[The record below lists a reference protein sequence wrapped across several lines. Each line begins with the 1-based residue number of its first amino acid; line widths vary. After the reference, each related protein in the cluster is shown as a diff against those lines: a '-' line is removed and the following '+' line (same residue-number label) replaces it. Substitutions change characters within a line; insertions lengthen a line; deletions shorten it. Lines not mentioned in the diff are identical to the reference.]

1 MPSRPEERVVG
12 RRHRRTRVA
21 TTLFLALSFPRSIKR
36 VLFHPKQHSAS
47 SSLNSKREETLCGA
61 TNFSLSDASS
71 SSSSSFTSSPR
82 AHASLNTLLD
92 SRANKLTTL
101 SLFDKAFFVFFFS
114 SSSSL
119 LAAGSSFFLSTT
131 QSFAFEKERSLQHT
145 YTTYSL
151 SLFCVCVCTLPLT
164 TFILLLKREGEEEIK
179 KGTPPPQKKK
189 TPGAPNL
196 GFHNFFLG
204 FYFVCVFFGSWKG
217 HSSAKIVLCIP
228 LINYVEF
235 ITRA

>member
-47 SSLNSKREETLCGA
+47 SSLNSKREETLCGT

-92 SRANKLTTL
+92 SRAKKLTTL
-101 SLFDKAFFVFFFS
+101 SLFDKAFFVFFFFFFS
-114 SSSSL
+114 FGCWLVFFSL
-119 LAAGSSFFLSTT
+119 YDSKFCVR
-131 QSFAFEKERSLQHT
+131 EREESPNTLILL
-145 YTTYSL
+145 SL
-151 SLFCVCVCTLPLT
+151 SLFCVCVYST
-164 TFILLLKREGEEEIK
+164 THDFYTTTK
-179 KGTPPPQKKK
+179 KGRRGRDKKRDPPPQKKL
-189 TPGAPNL
+189 PGAPNL
-196 GFHNFFLG
+196 GFYNFFLG

-235 ITRA
+235 ITRT

>member
-1 MPSRPEERVVG
+1 VPSRPEERVVG

-92 SRANKLTTL
+92 SRAKKLTTL
-101 SLFDKAFFVFFFS
+101 SLFDKAFFVFFFFFF
-114 SSSSL
+114 
-119 LAAGSSFFLSTT
+119 SSFLGCWLVFFSLYDSK
-131 QSFAFEKERSLQHT
+131 FCVREREESPTHL
-145 YTTYSL
+145 YYVLSL
-151 SLFCVCVCTLPLT
+151 SLLCVCVYST
-164 TFILLLKREGEEEIK
+164 THDFYTTTK
-179 KGTPPPQKKK
+179 KGRRGRDKKRDPPPPQKK

-204 FYFVCVFFGSWKG
+204 FYFVCVFW
-217 HSSAKIVLCIP
+217 V
-228 LINYVEF
+228 VER
-235 ITRA
+235 T